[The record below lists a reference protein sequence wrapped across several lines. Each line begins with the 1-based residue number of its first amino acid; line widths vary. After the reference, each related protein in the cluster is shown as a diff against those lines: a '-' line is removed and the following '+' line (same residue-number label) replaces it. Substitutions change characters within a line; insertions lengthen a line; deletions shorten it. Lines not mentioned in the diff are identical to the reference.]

1 MRFTWPLLLLAAS
14 CGGEG
19 ASTGRLRA
27 TLIRPLNDSIRDTTD
42 FDVPALA
49 QACAE
54 GSGVLLSGVRTGN
67 GVLLLLSPGDSGLS
81 GTYRAR
87 RRGDTVGRGALIAA
101 RALVGDVARGVPLD
115 TGEVRV
121 AVLDGRISATAH
133 GSGIGVPGAVRV
145 SVDATFEG
153 VAQPRDSVPC
163 DIEP

>member
-1 MRFTWPLLLLAAS
+1 MRVVWPLLLLAAS

-27 TLIRPLNDSIRDTTD
+27 TLIRPLNDSLRDTTR

-54 GSGVLLSGVRTGN
+54 GSGVLLSGARTGN
-67 GVLLLLSPGDSGLS
+67 GVLLLVLPGDSELG

-87 RRGDTVGRGALIAA
+87 ARGDTAGRGALIAA
-101 RALVGDVARGVPLD
+101 RGLVGDVARGVALD

-121 AVLDGRISATAH
+121 AVSDGRISATAH

-145 SVDATFEG
+145 SLEATFDG
-153 VAQPRDSVPC
+153 VAPPRDSVPC
-163 DIEP
+163 RVEP